1 MVEGL
6 LPITVVATDDDGTT
20 TTIVSEIDV
29 LNVAPT
35 VGPPQ
40 LWKGGEE
47 MLLTKTARGIDED
60 EVALLKTT
68 ASDTTNDQGTMIVE
82 WHPSTENENWTITSQ
97 GVSSSEAVSWNTS
110 GLHTVQ
116 GRAIDADGAS
126 SDIKQGT
133 VMVHNVPPSVTGLP
147 GNTPVYEDEQLDLSV
162 TASDTSSDQESLVV
176 CISMPPLTSMQTGST
191 TARQAE
197 PLLNHLGQPS
207 VSEKSP
213 SP

>member
-1 MVEGL
+1 M
-6 LPITVVATDDDGTT
+6 ATDDDGTT
-20 TTIVSEIDV
+20 TTIVSEVDV

-35 VGPPQ
+35 VDSPQ

-47 MLLTKTARGIDED
+47 MLPDENGTWHIDED
-60 EVALLKTT
+60 EVALLKTA

-116 GRAIDADGAS
+116 VRAIDADGAS

-147 GNTPVYEDEQLDLSV
+147 GNTPVFEDDQLNLSV
-162 TASDTSSDQESLVV
+162 TASDTSSPRKPGCML
-176 CISMPPLTSMQTGST
+176 ISMPPLTSMTGCDNDCEASGAT
-191 TARQAE
+191 AE
-197 PLLNHLGQPS
+197 PS
-207 VSEKSP
+207 WSTVDIRKSP